1 MIYLA
6 EFQLFNHVDG
16 RWHRVLNVL
25 SESDTFRRIVEVTNP
40 NETYH
45 NSIVGELIQAEFPH
59 LTIKKLQ
66 ISKMIS
72 DRGTQNAQL

>member
-6 EFQLFNHVDG
+6 EFNLYSYADD
-16 RWHRVLNVL
+16 RRHRVLNIH

-45 NSIVGELIQAEFPH
+45 KSIVGELIQAEFPH
-59 LTIKKLQ
+59 LTINKLQ
-66 ISKMIS
+66 ISKMLS
-72 DRGTQNAQL
+72 DRGTQNAEL